1 MPGEGAIPGA
11 VFARIDS
18 VENRLRDEIAEHRE
32 EHARRSDH
40 ASERLNDVEKRL
52 AGIEGGV
59 KVGAW
64 FLGGI
69 GAAVLAVGVGV
80 LHLVLR

>member
-18 VENRLRDEIAEHRE
+18 VEHRLRDELAEHRE
-32 EHARRSDH
+32 EHAKRSDH
-40 ASERLNDVEKRL
+40 ANERLNDVEQRL
-52 AGIEGGV
+52 AGIETGI
-59 KVGAW
+59 KVGVW
-64 FLGGI
+64 FLGGV
-69 GAAVLAVGVGV
+69 GAVLLAVGGGV